1 MSGAGVAADG
11 QEDCPSVHR
20 DLEST
25 FDLAGRDGMEVE
37 KSLDKSEEEDSEMR
51 IEEEDDGDHH
61 ISSQNSIKGSS
72 SEQQPSN
79 SGNDHCC
86 SDEGTTESPDQCYY
100 CKESLHNLLDFGSF
114 KSCRPCMKLS
124 TEKSDKEKA
133 SFTPSG
139 SSEND
144 IIGGSVG
151 EGSLASDSEMDEGS
165 EEDEEVEDDDDED
178 EEDEIEREVEA
189 VNEREDE
196 AVNERDDTKEDDESE
211 AEEEVEAGYS
221 FAPHPD
227 LQLVLQT
234 MSKRPQSFD
243 AISVFQEP
251 ITYTI
256 FKPFD
261 NIQPM
266 DTKRWMLY
274 RNPLV
279 EMLNNT
285 IHCYR

>member
-189 VNEREDE
+189 VNER
-196 AVNERDDTKEDDESE
+196 DDTKEDDESE

>member
-178 EEDEIEREVEA
+178 EEDEIERE
-189 VNEREDE
+189 DE